1 MKHTAL
7 CSGPRRGR
15 PGPQAPVSCRQKVWV
30 QRALALRAGTPA
42 SFGTAGLSL
51 APCRRPRLPTLCL
64 PGLFGALPGGT
75 SGLTG
80 TALLWDLLGP
90 SCNLALKRSCVLCQG
105 HCKSCSLIWSGNFFA
120 WTKSRLSKQASH
132 PGGQIFNC
140 AGMGRPVRGSFCWW
154 PPGRPALPS
163 AASEL
168 SWCAAL
174 LKV

>member
-1 MKHTAL
+1 M
-7 CSGPRRGR
+7 
-15 PGPQAPVSCRQKVWV
+15 

-120 WTKSRLSKQASH
+120 WTKSGLSKQASH

-140 AGMGRPVRGSFCWW
+140 AGDGACGPRILLLVAAR
-154 PPGRPALPS
+154 PPGPALSGQRAVLVCGFIEGVMVTP
-163 AASEL
+163 
-168 SWCAAL
+168 
-174 LKV
+174 